1 MRFVLFD
8 RIAELRKGEA
18 VFVKNIAQSEDYFM
32 DHFPGYPVV
41 PGSIILGSFE
51 QGGEILLAAGLDF
64 SALPLLKRVSR
75 ASFKRFVLPG
85 DQLEI
90 RLALDPS
97 LPNRIRALA
106 QVEGRPAGDAT
117 LDFSLIRPDGNPK
130 IAQACERL
138 RLLYDGL
145 TSASGVSR
153 AWDLWERLSQ
163 IQGGSPQ

>member
-8 RIAELRKGEA
+8 RVVELRKGSEA
-18 VFVKNIAQSEDYFM
+18 VFVKNIAQSEDYFT

-51 QGGEILLAAGLDF
+51 QGGEILLAASFDF
-64 SALPLLKRVSR
+64 SALPLLNRVSR

-85 DQLEI
+85 DQL
-90 RLALDPS
+90 RVCLTLDPS
-97 LPNRIRALA
+97 LPNRIGALA
-106 QVEGRPAGDAT
+106 QVQGKAVGDAT
-117 LDFSLIRPDGNPK
+117 LDFSLTRPDGNPK

-145 TSASGVSR
+145 TSASGLSR
-153 AWDLWERLSQ
+153 AWELWERLSQ
-163 IQGGSPQ
+163 SQGGSP